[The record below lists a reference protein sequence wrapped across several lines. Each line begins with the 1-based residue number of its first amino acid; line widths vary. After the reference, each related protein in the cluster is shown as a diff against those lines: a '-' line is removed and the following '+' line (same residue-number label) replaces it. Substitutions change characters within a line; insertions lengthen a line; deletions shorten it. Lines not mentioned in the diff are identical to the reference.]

1 MPLIDR
7 DVFADALSLGK
18 FHLRPLA
25 GPLMWLL
32 RLHRLNKLYDKFK
45 HLKGLDFIEACLTE
59 FKISYDVPENDL
71 KNIPSSG
78 PVIFIANHPY
88 GGLDGIIMLKI
99 IGEKR
104 TDFKVMANFALS
116 KIEPLQEFFI
126 PVDPFENKNSTQRS
140 LSGIKKTLDVLAQG
154 NAIGIFPAGEVSA
167 IQNKSRKITD
177 KTWNPMIGKLV
188 SKSGAKVV
196 PMYFSGSNS
205 LFFNLLGLIHPRL
218 RTARLPSE
226 LLNKKNHP
234 VRIRI
239 GKPISAEEIAEFKD
253 NKQLMRFLRAKT
265 YMLGTT
271 LEGKRNYFTTTLQA
285 KAQPEPIIDPVDE
298 QVLEMEIGKIRE
310 NDLMTEFQDFEL
322 YLSKSKDIPNILREI
337 GRLREITFRE
347 VGEGTNRPIDID
359 EFDLYFHHLFIWD
372 KIQRKIVGA
381 YRVGKGNELF
391 TKYGAKGFYIS
402 TLFQIKRGF
411 YPILKHSVEL
421 GRSFIVK
428 EYQQK
433 VYTLFLLWRGILMF
447 MRDNPEYR
455 YLIGPVSISNSF
467 LKVSKTLL
475 VYYIKKH
482 YFDHEMAKHI
492 KARKEFKVRSSYI
505 DADIIFGNEKE
516 ASMKTIDGIIS
527 EMEPMG
533 AKAPV
538 LIRKYLQQNG
548 RIIGFNIDPK
558 FNNAMDGFI
567 IMDMKNAPAETIA
580 MLEKSTNICQ

>member
-7 DVFADALSLGK
+7 DVFAEALSLRK
-18 FHLRPLA
+18 LRLNILTI
-25 GPLMWLL
+25 PLMRLL
-32 RLHRLNKLYDKFK
+32 RLHRINRLYDQFK
-45 HLKGLDFIEACLTE
+45 HLHGLEFVDACLRE
-59 FKISYDVPENDL
+59 LKINYDVPESDL
-71 KNIPSSG
+71 KNIPASG
-78 PVIFIANHPY
+78 PFIVIANHPY
-88 GGLDGIIMLKI
+88 GGLDGLIMLKI
-99 IGEKR
+99 FASKR
-104 TDFKVMANFALS
+104 QDFKTMSNFALS
-116 KIEPLQEFFI
+116 MITPLRDFFI
-126 PVDPFENKNSTQRS
+126 PVDPFENKNSAQRS
-140 LSGIKKTLDVLAQG
+140 LSGIKKTLEILTQG
-154 NAIGIFPAGEVSA
+154 DAIGIFPAGEVSA
-167 IQNKSRKITD
+167 IQNKSRKVVD
-177 KTWNPMIGKLV
+177 KAWNPMIGKLI

-226 LLNKKNHP
+226 LLNKKKHT

-239 GKPISAEEIAEFKD
+239 GKPILPEEIAEFKD

-285 KAQPEPIIDPVDE
+285 KAQPEPIIDPVDQ
-298 QVLEMEIGKIRE
+298 QVLEMEIAKIKE
-310 NDLMTEFQDFEL
+310 NDLLNEFQDFEL
-322 YLSKSKDIPNILREI
+322 YLSRSKDIPNILREI

-359 EFDLYFHHLFIWD
+359 EFDLYYHHLFIWD
-372 KIQRKIVGA
+372 KKQKRIVGA
-381 YRVGKGNELF
+381 YRVGKGNDLF
-391 TKYGAKGFYIS
+391 SKFGARGFYIS

-428 EYQQK
+428 DYQQK
-433 VYTLFLLWRGILMF
+433 IYTLFLLWRGILIF

-455 YLIGPVSISNSF
+455 YLLGPVSISNSF

-516 ASMKTIDGIIS
+516 ASMKTIDDIIS